1 MPKQKQHPRPM
12 QPHREQPNRTQ
23 PYRTQPYRVKHIPQR
38 TCIAC
43 REVQAKGTLVRLVR
57 TPDGV
62 FPDTTGKL
70 AGRGAYLHARREC
83 WQSGIKDALP
93 NALRITLTDADRQRL
108 SQYFEALPPDQN
120 P

>member
-1 MPKQKQHPRPM
+1 MSKKQQPR
-12 QPHREQPNRTQ
+12 
-23 PYRTQPYRVKHIPQR
+23 RVKHFPQR

-62 FPDTTGKL
+62 FPDTSGKL

-83 WQSGIKDALP
+83 WERGIQNVLS
-93 NALRITLTDADRQRL
+93 NALRTQLTEDDRLRL
-108 SQYFEALPPDQN
+108 TKYFESFPAA
-120 P
+120 